1 LCRNHEGGPV
11 SARRRLATAFLRDLG
26 SFAGRRGRQAVALA
40 IAAAFVEA
48 AAFMLVAP
56 LLAVLAG
63 AALPARLFGRWLA
76 RFGLASPV
84 ALLVA
89 VLTAIGLLWVARC
102 LLVWTRDSRLSS
114 LTTDFAEAQRRRIV
128 TGLAAAPWS
137 HVAAMD
143 ATRIAH
149 VLGQDVMRIALAA
162 QVLVQALVAGVMLG
176 ALTVTALLLAP
187 LLAAIALALLAIAG
201 LGIGRLLRR
210 AHDVGTLVAR
220 SNLHLAEV
228 SSRFLGG
235 LRFAASQNLQQGFVS
250 RFDAGLD
257 AVRAQQG
264 DYLRQQGAARLL
276 LSSVAL
282 LVGAA
287 VAVIGQGWLEMP
299 LPTLGA
305 LILVL
310 SRLGG
315 PIAQIQQTLQQL
327 FFALPAYDQLNALAD
342 DIGAP
347 LAPVAAPAV
356 RVSLPGDASLHLD
369 GVDYAYPPRHAGTPS
384 RPVLS
389 GASLTLAPG
398 EMLGLTGVSGAG
410 KSTLADI
417 ILGLLTPMAGQV
429 RIGTV
434 PLVGAAAAAWR
445 EQIAYATQEPFLFRD
460 TLRMNLTWGTPAAD
474 DAAIWAALEAAEMAE
489 TVRAWPDGLEVVIGD
504 RGSAL
509 SGGERQR
516 LALARALLRG
526 GRLLLLDEATSA
538 IDIETEAIIF
548 NRLRTGST
556 ARSILV
562 IAHRAETLG
571 YCDRVVRLVDGRI
584 EPVR

>member
-1 LCRNHEGGPV
+1 MI
-11 SARRRLATAFLRDLG
+11 LAVAFLRDLAR
-26 SFAGRRGRQAVALA
+26 FAGRRGQQAVALA

-48 AAFMLVAP
+48 AAFVLVAP

-63 AALPARLFGRWLA
+63 AALPAHLFGGWLA
-76 RFGLASPV
+76 GFGIASPA
-84 ALLVA
+84 ALLAA
-89 VLTAIGLLWVARC
+89 VLAAIGGLWIARC
-102 LLVWTRDSRLSS
+102 LLVWTRDMRLST

-128 TGLAAAPWS
+128 TGLAAARWN

-143 ATRIAH
+143 STRIAH

-162 QVLVQALVAGVMLG
+162 QVLVQALVAGVMLV
-176 ALTVTALLLAP
+176 ALTATALLLAP
-187 LLAAIALALLAIAG
+187 LLAAIALALLAIVG
-201 LGIGRLLRR
+201 LGIERLLRR

-228 SSRFLGG
+228 SARFLDG

-257 AVRAQQG
+257 AVRVQQG
-264 DYLRQQGAARLL
+264 DYLRQQSAARLL

-287 VAVIGQGWLEMP
+287 VAVIGRGWLEMP

-315 PIAQIQQTLQQL
+315 PLGQIQQTLQQL
-327 FFALPAYDQLNALAD
+327 FFALPAYNQLNALAD
-342 DIGAP
+342 EIGTPPAS
-347 LAPVAAPAV
+347 VAAPV
-356 RVSLPGDASLHLD
+356 TRVSLPGDATLHLD
-369 GVDYAYPPRHAGTPS
+369 GVSFAYPQRRAGTPP

-398 EMLGLTGVSGAG
+398 EMLGLTGASGAG
-410 KSTLADI
+410 KSTLADL
-417 ILGLLTPMAGQV
+417 ILGLLAPTAGQV

-434 PLVGAAAAAWR
+434 PLVGAQAAAWR
-445 EQIAYATQEPFLFRD
+445 EQIAYAAQEPFLFRD
-460 TLRMNLTWGTPAAD
+460 TLRTNLTWCAPAAD
-474 DAAIWAALEAAEMAE
+474 DAAIWAALSAAEIAD
-489 TVRAWPDGLEVVIGD
+489 TVSGWPGGLEVEIGD
-504 RGSAL
+504 RGNAL

-538 IDIETEAIIF
+538 IDIETEARIF
-548 NRLRTGST
+548 RRLRARSTGS
-556 ARSILV
+556 SVLV

-571 YCDRVVRLVDGRI
+571 YCDRVVRLADGRI